1 MVKLSGAY
9 SYVLNTSQLN
19 QSYTRPKIWVS
30 QTQKKFV
37 EVEAKNG
44 CFSLII
50 TCYLDV
56 KVKCY
61 IFVRLEDEKARS
73 WCVYLRGAGYGGGGL
88 LK

>member
-44 CFSLII
+44 CLSLII
-50 TCYLDV
+50 TCYLV
-56 KVKCY
+56 VKCH